1 MCGIVGY
8 IGKREAYPIL
18 IKGLKRLEY
27 RGLTSIKR
35 KGKLLIWRHFVQI
48 RIRLDQLE

>member
-18 IKGLKRLEY
+18 IKGLKRIA
-27 RGLTSIKR
+27 GDI
-35 KGKLLIWRHFVQI
+35 GVP
-48 RIRLDQLE
+48 

>member
-18 IKGLKRLEY
+18 IKGLKK
-27 RGLTSIKR
+27 GLNVWNIVAMTVLVWLWSA
-35 KGKLLIWRHFVQI
+35 I
-48 RIRLDQLE
+48 RAS